1 MNDSKKLEKIFLYF
15 AEPETT
21 FIIYKKFCEDIF
33 YFTSTEER
41 NKKNKNFNNEH
52 YKKESFI
59 EILTRKI
66 MDKSGPFTLLEL
78 IKNIKIIDY
87 ENCNIIFFSDF
98 IRALKRIDIF
108 LEEEERVTLF
118 EECDFYN
125 NKNLHYENMFNILVN
140 QFWTEE
146 KSDLCEEI
154 YFSLTNNGKQCIS
167 INYIQKK
174 LKNILGDNNF
184 HNFIE
189 QYKLIYKNSSL
200 EPITLKDFIKLF
212 KYYNFGNYEI
222 DVLND
227 LLSAINRNFNNDN
240 KCGICSQIK
249 NYFNHGNKTSNSKK
263 HHYSKSVAKNNI
275 KTKEINNK
283 DNNLY
288 KIIIKI
294 KNIFIEY
301 GRISLFNFIKQ
312 FKYYETND
320 NLINRSSFLKVLNNF
335 NINLSTDDID
345 NIFNEFGIDYSKNY
359 LYHEDFIKYISV
371 KYMNKKRDDIIKYIY
386 DSLLEKNGKCEGDL
400 TIKYLKDEYNAK
412 NNYFIKD
419 EGNNYLEFI
428 DCLEIFHFDYKRYK
442 HENFDKKEF
451 VDFYRLISFLI
462 NDDNN
467 FFYLI
472 SNEWGITL
480 DNIGNNFL
488 NTKQK
493 KISDDEKISDKVEND
508 FLIDLKN
515 KLIKL
520 GVKGLLN
527 IHWKFLT
534 FCPDVTKIKLN
545 DFINIMNLNNI
556 NFGLNEFKNIFDYF
570 SINQKNIYLDFN
582 RFIRFFKKELNETKL
597 NMLEKIFL
605 SLKYDYSENDEEI
618 PLYII
623 QNKYKAK
630 RHPKVV
636 SGKIK
641 EDEKIKEFRESFD
654 INYKIFNSNHNNDKK
669 EKLIDFD
676 IFANFYEYVSFIY
689 ENDDEFVNLLIST
702 WC

>member
-41 NKKNKNFNNEH
+41 NKKNKNINNEY

-386 DSLLEKNGKCEGDL
+386 DALLEKNGKCEGDL

-462 NDDNN
+462 NDDNM
-467 FFYLI
+467 
-472 SNEWGITL
+472 
-480 DNIGNNFL
+480 GNY
-488 NTKQK
+488 
-493 KISDDEKISDKVEND
+493 
-508 FLIDLKN
+508 
-515 KLIKL
+515 
-520 GVKGLLN
+520 
-527 IHWKFLT
+527 
-534 FCPDVTKIKLN
+534 
-545 DFINIMNLNNI
+545 
-556 NFGLNEFKNIFDYF
+556 FG
-570 SINQKNIYLDFN
+570 
-582 RFIRFFKKELNETKL
+582 
-597 NMLEKIFL
+597 
-605 SLKYDYSENDEEI
+605 
-618 PLYII
+618 
-623 QNKYKAK
+623 
-630 RHPKVV
+630 
-636 SGKIK
+636 
-641 EDEKIKEFRESFD
+641 
-654 INYKIFNSNHNNDKK
+654 
-669 EKLIDFD
+669 
-676 IFANFYEYVSFIY
+676 
-689 ENDDEFVNLLIST
+689 
-702 WC
+702 